1 MYRVCLGLARYTD
14 PISLICSLSSIYHL
28 NLQMFMTD
36 VIPEVAPRMFALGCS
51 NLRVHVRTH
60 VHADRQTLT

>member
-1 MYRVCLGLARYTD
+1 MG
-14 PISLICSLSSIYHL
+14 PILLMRSLYFFYHP

-51 NLRVHVRTH
+51 NLRVHVRTNM
-60 VHADRQTLT
+60 ALRIDPACLI